1 MATTRRREGSDT
13 DAFESGPGEPV
24 AGIERAPAELSQSD
38 LMTLPPLDPARKAVF
53 RERFPVPIEEWERLT
68 RAAEQAE
75 PNAAAAME
83 TMSVTEDV
91 SGGAADLAD
100 EAAMTGID
108 PPEDDHVLPGVAAP
122 GTTASFEGIPQTAF
136 RPPDNTIAVG
146 PNDVLVAVNT
156 DIAGYTKAGSLRFR
170 WAESAALFG
179 SVLPSGASV
188 FDPRVAY
195 DHYQQRWI
203 IILAARRASPAGS
216 WLMVAVSQG
225 TDPAGAY
232 WVWALDAT
240 LDGSATT
247 TNWADY
253 PMLGFD
259 TRAIYIMS
267 NMFQFNGGFQYSK
280 LRILN
285 KAELYAGGSGSNHFI
300 RWYDFWNLRNPDDS
314 MAFTIQ
320 PAIHFRGTTGTP
332 PAYFVNALFP
342 SGNTL
347 TLWTLAN
354 PIAFWAGGTPG
365 LSRRAVTCQGYD
377 LPPQAIQPGT
387 ATRIATNDNRLLNA
401 VYQNAG
407 GVQRLWTTHTVR
419 HTWPGETEARSAI
432 QWYEIDIPSSS
443 VAQQGRYGATGRYY
457 FFPAI
462 QTDIARNAYLV
473 FGRSASDEFGQ
484 LRQTGR
490 NVNDGVGTL
499 QGSALV
505 KAGEASYT
513 GERWGDYFGIC
524 RDGGNSRIV
533 WMYGEYA
540 DTDNAWG
547 TRVCAARFS

>member
-1 MATTRRREGSDT
+1 MSPDRRREGSDT
-13 DAFESGPGEPV
+13 DAFESGPSEPV

-83 TMSVTEDV
+83 TMSITEDV
-91 SGGAADLAD
+91 AGAADLAD
-100 EAAMTGID
+100 EAAMTDID
-108 PPEDDHVLPGVAAP
+108 PPEDDHVLPGSAAP
-122 GTTASFEGIPQTAF
+122 GTTISFEGIPQTAF

-156 DIAGYTKAGSLRFR
+156 DIAGYTKSGSLRFR

-188 FDPRVAY
+188 FDPKVAY

-203 IILAARRASPAGS
+203 IVLAARRASPAGS

-240 LDGSATT
+240 RDGSTATN
-247 TNWADY
+247 NWADY

-285 KAELYAGGSGSNHFI
+285 KAELYAGGSGSNHFV
-300 RWYDFWNLRNPDDS
+300 RWYDFWNLRNPDNS

-332 PAYFVNALFP
+332 PAYLVNALFP

-347 TLWTLAN
+347 TLWTLTN

-365 LSRRAVTCQGYD
+365 LSRRAVNCQSYD

-419 HTWPGETEARSAI
+419 HTWPGEAEARSAI

-462 QTDIARNAYLV
+462 QTDISRNAYLV

-490 NVNDGVGTL
+490 RVNDGVGTL

-505 KAGEASYT
+505 KAGEALYT
-513 GERWGDYFGIC
+513 GGRWGDYFGIC
-524 RDGGNSRIV
+524 RDGGNSTIV

-547 TRVCAARFS
+547 TRVCAARFG